1 MYEEEFE
8 KDDTYIVVNVRHV
21 YGERKVYPHCTKAQH
36 FAAIAGTKTL
46 TPVVCETIER
56 LGYRILTE
64 SVEWRNA

>member
-1 MYEEEFE
+1 MN
-8 KDDTYIVVNVRHV
+8 DTSTIVVTVRHV

-56 LGYRILTE
+56 LGYRIETE